1 MSSISRSCTGTLGRY
16 NIFAQVGGPPK
27 CASGRVWEKVIMSES
42 LFEVVFQGK
51 LVDGFSVT
59 DVKANVAR
67 LFKATPQQIE
77 HMFVGKRVV
86 IRNQLDQETA
96 LKYQVLLRKNGA
108 VCQVEPMQS
117 AAAPAPAAPA
127 SATPQA
133 SPQAAATRPAA
144 TPAPAP
150 AARPATFAQPA
161 TASGASAPM
170 PGRLPV
176 AGKKVD
182 SILSGTDLSLAPNDA
197 GLAGG
202 TGAVQAKAPDVSHL
216 SLAPVGVR
224 LGDEQELPPPIV
236 PDVDHFSLAPP
247 GARLSDPQPDE

>member
-1 MSSISRSCTGTLGRY
+1 
-16 NIFAQVGGPPK
+16 
-27 CASGRVWEKVIMSES
+27 MSES

-51 LVDGFSVT
+51 LVDGFAVT

-77 HMFVGKRVV
+77 HMFLGKRVV

-117 AAAPAPAAPA
+117 AAAPTPAA
-127 SATPQA
+127 SATPHA
-133 SPQAAATRPAA
+133 SPQAAAARPAA
-144 TPAPAP
+144 APAPAP

-161 TASGASAPM
+161 TASRASAPM

-202 TGAVQAKAPDVSHL
+202 TGAVQAQAPDVSHL

-236 PDVDHFSLAPP
+236 PDVNHLSLAPA